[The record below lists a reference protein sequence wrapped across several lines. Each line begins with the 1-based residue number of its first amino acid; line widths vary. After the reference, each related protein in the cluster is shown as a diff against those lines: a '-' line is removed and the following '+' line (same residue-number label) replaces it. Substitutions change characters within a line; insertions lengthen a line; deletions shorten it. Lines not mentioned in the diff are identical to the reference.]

1 MIILYI
7 IGVYLIGFILTMT
20 FLKLFGKKILMDYDD
35 AGLYDDYHS
44 NAEAYTAFS
53 SAWFIITPIGIII
66 GFMSLIGR
74 FGEWYMKVLDK
85 FLKS

>member
-1 MIILYI
+1 MEILKF
-7 IGVYLIGFILTMT
+7 IGIYLIGFILTMT

-44 NAEAYTAFS
+44 NAEAYTVFS
-53 SAWFIITPIGIII
+53 SVWFMTIPFGIII
-66 GFMSLIGR
+66 GFIMSIKM

-85 FLKS
+85 FLKL